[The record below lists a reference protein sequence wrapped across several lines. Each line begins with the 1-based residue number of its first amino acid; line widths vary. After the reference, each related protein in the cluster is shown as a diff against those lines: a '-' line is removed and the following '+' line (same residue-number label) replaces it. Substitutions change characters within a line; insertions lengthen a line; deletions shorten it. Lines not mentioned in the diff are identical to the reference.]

1 MISSRHSFRRE
12 TDSICTKLIG
22 RYFGYVFDSSNR
34 YEGRLSMGLRKFSS
48 IWILASNASIAGNL
62 NCSTLVQ
69 RWHMGDAGTIHTYTD
84 TIASCAIDVIR
95 SAPFFC
101 CSPLSLQKKWN
112 GANWIITHEL
122 VHDWSECTAW
132 FTFRLK
138 TIFLRFETISF
149 CAPTWALCTAIMRME
164 NGIIFL
170 NIVRRQRSVLSHN
183 KKWNKT

>member
-1 MISSRHSFRRE
+1 MIPSRHSFRRE

-101 CSPLSLQKKWN
+101 CSPLSLQKKVKRCKLDYNSWTRAWLVGMHRMIHIQTENHFSTIWN
-112 GANWIITHEL
+112 N
-122 VHDWSECTAW
+122 
-132 FTFRLK
+132 F
-138 TIFLRFETISF
+138 FLRSDVGTMH
-149 CAPTWALCTAIMRME
+149 CNNA
-164 NGIIFL
+164 NG
-170 NIVRRQRSVLSHN
+170 
-183 KKWNKT
+183 KWNYIFKHCTSPTVGVVAQ